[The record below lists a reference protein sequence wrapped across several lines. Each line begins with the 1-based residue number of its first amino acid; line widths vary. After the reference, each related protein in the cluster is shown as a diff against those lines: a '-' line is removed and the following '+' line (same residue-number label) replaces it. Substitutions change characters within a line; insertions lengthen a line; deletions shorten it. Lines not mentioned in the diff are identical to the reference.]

1 MKMTPPIN
9 RMRLRGSRAATQ
21 AMIGAVL
28 CVAATGLAMAERGQ
42 RTSPVVAA
50 GIALTTA
57 PEADMRLHR
66 AFHPAADPVLGVLWS
81 QSHDLIVPVAG
92 VEPGELNDTFTQPR
106 GGDRRHE
113 GIDILAP
120 RGAAV
125 VAATD
130 GVILRLTEHDSG
142 GITLY
147 QLAPDG
153 ATVFYYAH
161 LEKYAA
167 GIAPGVAVRQGDVIA
182 YVGDTGNA
190 GAGNYH
196 LHFEVLSA
204 PDPASF
210 WAARPRN
217 PYPLLTRAR
226 G

>member
-1 MKMTPPIN
+1 
-9 RMRLRGSRAATQ
+9 
-21 AMIGAVL
+21 
-28 CVAATGLAMAERGQ
+28 MAQRGQ
-42 RTSPVVAA
+42 RTSPDVAV
-50 GIALTTA
+50 GIEITTA
-57 PEADMRLHR
+57 PEVDMRLHR
-66 AFHPAADPVLGVLWS
+66 AIHPAADPVFGVLWS
-81 QSHDLIVPVAG
+81 LSHNLIIPVVG
-92 VEPGELNDTFTQPR
+92 VEPGALNDTFTQPR

-125 VAATD
+125 VAATV

-167 GIAPGVAVRQGDVIA
+167 GMAPGVAVRQGDVIA